1 MDRSSE
7 FRFLTDEGDNC
18 SVGLEFVT
26 LISALESDEEHGR
39 RFNLL
44 EENKYKLSIYLAKL
58 ANKLAKYGSDYE
70 HYDEVEKVFRY
81 FSGSLL
87 MKHYQKWEM
96 FLTVFV
102 LGNRMDYVNEF
113 CKKIKRQI
121 SNLKIQQHL
130 FENDP
135 AAGLIRLKEVLTNH
149 LEQSRLMAISLQRG
163 KNKADR
169 IYLDTFMVRMH
180 YNIYP
185 MQEFTKRFAID
196 GVRLN
201 AKSLQY
207 DFNLLNYRWMPY
219 YVKLYELIAMLSIGK
234 RYNRDIFENAYWYYR
249 HLNFIGHDQDK
260 DVLFRFPKEHP
271 EVSEFNTTLSID
283 DCKDQFTV
291 SIVNIDV
298 ENQDLNNLIDQYGAI
313 DVKKLKK
320 MQLILDHITVM
331 RDTDIFI
338 QPELTLPEYE
348 LVEYCRYSANHEV
361 AFTCGMEYVVRG
373 SSVYN
378 YIVTCL
384 PITIYGIKDAI
395 PVIRLKNY
403 YAPEEV
409 KLISEKGFKVP
420 KNQRVWQ
427 NLYHW
432 RDHIFTTYYCYE
444 LTSIQHRSYF
454 YNKIDAMY
462 CPVFNPDTYYFNN
475 IAESIARDMHC
486 YFILGN
492 VSHYGDSRVTQP
504 TTHVNMNMLRVKGGN
519 TLDNQVS
526 VLSTVID
533 VEGLRNFQKKSIFDQ
548 KTDGSFKQ
556 TPPGYTIDGVI
567 KREYTNRF
575 IYNCKDW
582 TNDFLMRLSLSNM
595 EY

>member
-121 SNLKIQQHL
+121 SNLKIQKHL

-234 RYNRDIFENAYWYYR
+234 R
-249 HLNFIGHDQDK
+249 
-260 DVLFRFPKEHP
+260 
-271 EVSEFNTTLSID
+271 
-283 DCKDQFTV
+283 
-291 SIVNIDV
+291 
-298 ENQDLNNLIDQYGAI
+298 
-313 DVKKLKK
+313 
-320 MQLILDHITVM
+320 
-331 RDTDIFI
+331 
-338 QPELTLPEYE
+338 
-348 LVEYCRYSANHEV
+348 
-361 AFTCGMEYVVRG
+361 
-373 SSVYN
+373 
-378 YIVTCL
+378 
-384 PITIYGIKDAI
+384 
-395 PVIRLKNY
+395 
-403 YAPEEV
+403 
-409 KLISEKGFKVP
+409 
-420 KNQRVWQ
+420 
-427 NLYHW
+427 
-432 RDHIFTTYYCYE
+432 
-444 LTSIQHRSYF
+444 
-454 YNKIDAMY
+454 
-462 CPVFNPDTYYFNN
+462 
-475 IAESIARDMHC
+475 
-486 YFILGN
+486 
-492 VSHYGDSRVTQP
+492 
-504 TTHVNMNMLRVKGGN
+504 
-519 TLDNQVS
+519 
-526 VLSTVID
+526 
-533 VEGLRNFQKKSIFDQ
+533 
-548 KTDGSFKQ
+548 
-556 TPPGYTIDGVI
+556 
-567 KREYTNRF
+567 
-575 IYNCKDW
+575 
-582 TNDFLMRLSLSNM
+582 
-595 EY
+595 